1 MNYKQIVIK
10 VGSYTWASL
19 YKYYGFV

>member
-1 MNYKQIVIK
+1 

-19 YKYYGFV
+19 YKYCGFV